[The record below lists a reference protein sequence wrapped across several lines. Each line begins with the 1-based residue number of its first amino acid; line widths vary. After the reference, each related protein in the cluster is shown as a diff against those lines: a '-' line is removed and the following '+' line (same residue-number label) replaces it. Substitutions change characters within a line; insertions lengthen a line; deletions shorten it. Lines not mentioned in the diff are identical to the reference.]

1 MKKIVIIMMTQMKI
15 FDIIDTCL
23 KMSFLTYAIVSRMVI
38 NHRDC
43 FDFDNIFIED
53 KMIT

>member
-1 MKKIVIIMMTQMKI
+1 MMTQMKI

-43 FDFDNIFIED
+43 FDFDNFDNIFIED